1 MQFRRSL
8 ARLVTMLCF
17 GAMAAG
23 APAASIAGKTELRIE
38 VRHGDG
44 SQAILTR
51 SLDAKDERRLGISDT
66 SDTRPDA
73 LGAPLPPQPPIDA
86 DYPPGAA
93 LLEFVQRRGV
103 WVRTTRFTRGDDG
116 VWQITADTLD
126 NPRDKTTLSKP
137 LVGPIRPVQ

>member
-1 MQFRRSL
+1 MRFHGSL
-8 ARLVTMLCF
+8 ARLVSTLCF
-17 GAMAAG
+17 VAIAAG
-23 APAASIAGKTELRIE
+23 AQAASIAGKTELRIE

-51 SLDAKDERRLGISDT
+51 SLDANDERRLGVT
-66 SDTRPDA
+66 GASDTRPDA
-73 LGAPLPPQPPIDA
+73 LGAPLPPQPPNDA

-93 LLEFVQRRGV
+93 QLEFVQRRGV

-116 VWQITADTLD
+116 IWQISADTLD
-126 NPRDKTTLSKP
+126 NPRDRTTLSKP